1 MQNLVT
7 PTNDQQEMK
16 DSILT
21 PIPPSKKEKEIVSKS
36 LFYSLSLYLRMF
48 FKLIGGFFIAKFLG
62 PSLYGLR
69 NVFDL
74 TMKRFPLVLEGIN
87 RIEKASG
94 IAYPIAYVEPTLVIS
109 SPNPNSYEFG
119 ILFARTIPV
128 MFEEKFQVVIQ
139 ISAPLIAYGLKG
151 TIHAIL
157 AHEFLHFL
165 DLMRKISKM
174 ELLSDEVSG
183 NLFENVYSDETR
195 LFEPRAV
202 FKDRTLLNHITKKFP
217 AGFRDFKLEDKVM
230 KFWAEKNLPKTNIS
244 LDTNTVKL
252 SAESLSKIKLDPAF
266 ISKMKLLEEKSS
278 KIHKKRL
285 Y

>member
-1 MQNLVT
+1 MDPLT
-7 PTNDQQEMK
+7 RLK
-16 DSILT
+16 DAHSKQI
-21 PIPPSKKEKEIVSKS
+21 IPDDV
-36 LFYSLSLYLRMF
+36 YD
-48 FKLIGGFFIAKFLG
+48 LI
-62 PSLYGLR
+62 
-69 NVFDL
+69 
-74 TMKRFPLVLEGIN
+74 TKRFPIAVTGIN

-94 IAYPIAYVEPTLVIS
+94 IRYPIAYVEPSLVVS
-109 SPNPNSYEFG
+109 SSDANSYQYG

-128 MFEEKFQVVIQ
+128 MFDEKFQVVIQ

-165 DLMRKISKM
+165 ELIRKISKM
-174 ELLSDEVSG
+174 DLLSDEISG

-195 LFEPRAV
+195 LFEPRVV

-217 AGFRDFKLEDKVM
+217 AGFRDYKLEDKVM
-230 KFWAEKNLPKTNIS
+230 KFWVNRDLPKSNIS

-252 SAESLSKIKLDPAF
+252 SAESISKIKISSSFLSKIEQ
-266 ISKMKLLEEKSS
+266 LEQKSS
-278 KIHKKRL
+278 KIRKSQL

>member
-1 MQNLVT
+1 MDPLVRF
-7 PTNDQQEMK
+7 K
-16 DSILT
+16 HAHSKGI
-21 PIPPSKKEKEIVSKS
+21 IPDD
-36 LFYSLSLYLRMF
+36 
-48 FKLIGGFFIAKFLG
+48 
-62 PSLYGLR
+62 
-69 NVFDL
+69 VFEL
-74 TMKRFPLVLEGIN
+74 TMKRFPIAIAGIN

-94 IAYPIAYVEPTLVIS
+94 IRYPVAYVEPSLVLT
-109 SPNPNSYEFG
+109 SPSNNSYEFG
-119 ILFARTIPV
+119 VLFARTIPV
-128 MFEEKFQVVIQ
+128 LFEEKFQVVVQ

-174 ELLSDEVSG
+174 ELLSDELSG

-202 FKDRTLLNHITKKFP
+202 FKDRTLLDHITKKFP
-217 AGFRDFKLEDKVM
+217 AGFRDFKLETKVM
-230 KFWAEKNLPKTNIS
+230 KFWADRNLPKSNVS
-244 LDTNTVKL
+244 LDANTVKL
-252 SAESLSKIKLDPAF
+252 SAESLSKIKIDSAF
-266 ISKMKLLEEKSS
+266 ISKMEYLEEKSS

>member
-1 MQNLVT
+1 MDPLIRF
-7 PTNDQQEMK
+7 K
-16 DSILT
+16 DAR
-21 PIPPSKKEKEIVSKS
+21 SKGIISDD
-36 LFYSLSLYLRMF
+36 
-48 FKLIGGFFIAKFLG
+48 
-62 PSLYGLR
+62 
-69 NVFDL
+69 VFDL
-74 TMKRFPLVLEGIN
+74 TVSRFPIAIAGIN
-87 RIEKASG
+87 RIERASG
-94 IAYPIAYVEPTLVIS
+94 IRFPIAYVEPSLVIS
-109 SPNPNSYEFG
+109 STDPNSYGFG

-128 MFEEKFQVVIQ
+128 VFEEKFQVVIQ

-174 ELLSDEVSG
+174 ELLSDEISG

-195 LFEPRAV
+195 LFEPRVV

-230 KFWAEKNLPKTNIS
+230 KFWVEKNHPKTNIS
-244 LDTNTVKL
+244 LDSNTVKI

-266 ISKMKLLEEKSS
+266 ISKLELLEEKSS
-278 KIHKKRL
+278 KIYKKRL